1 MKSIDLPPSASALM
15 ESTRS
20 IGYSLPAA
28 VADIIDNS
36 VTAGATSVEIKFMSE
51 DKPYIVIADNGCG
64 MTFEELKNAMQYGSH
79 DPREARSEDD
89 LGRYGLGLK
98 TASLSQCQVLSVISK
113 KDGIVSGCQWNL
125 RHIRKEN
132 TWSLLVLEIDEIN
145 SMPHVD
151 FLEDKDSGTLVIWQE
166 LDRLLSPGDRQRDVL
181 GARMIKVREHLSLV
195 FHRYLS
201 GKETERKLVI
211 SMNCVDITPIDPFL
225 SGQSTQAMAE
235 EVILVGDNEKVRVR
249 PYILPHISRLSSSDL
264 KMLGGKDGLRR
275 SQGFYVYRN
284 KRLVVWGTWFRM
296 MVKGDLSKLARIQ
309 VDIPN
314 TLDDL
319 WTLDIKKS
327 VAIPPEDVQKNLR
340 VIIDKIAEKSKQTW
354 TYRGKKERKTEKIEP
369 WNRLKTRDG
378 GFFYQINREHILIQK
393 ILELHPDLK
402 RPLASLLSIIE
413 ERLPLN
419 SLYVDMVQ
427 DEKITNNDEQSEK
440 AVLDQLIA
448 ILSIFPS
455 PEAKAKALSDFL
467 LIPPFSDHFDYIN
480 KNIQKVL

>member
-1 MKSIDLPPSASALM
+1 
-15 ESTRS
+15 
-20 IGYSLPAA
+20 
-28 VADIIDNS
+28 
-36 VTAGATSVEIKFMSE
+36 
-51 DKPYIVIADNGCG
+51 
-64 MTFEELKNAMQYGSH
+64 
-79 DPREARSEDD
+79 
-89 LGRYGLGLK
+89 
-98 TASLSQCQVLSVISK
+98 
-113 KDGIVSGCQWNL
+113 
-125 RHIRKEN
+125 
-132 TWSLLVLEIDEIN
+132 
-145 SMPHVD
+145 
-151 FLEDKDSGTLVIWQE
+151 
-166 LDRLLSPGDRQRDVL
+166 
-181 GARMIKVREHLSLV
+181 
-195 FHRYLS
+195 
-201 GKETERKLVI
+201 
-211 SMNCVDITPIDPFL
+211 
-225 SGQSTQAMAE
+225 MAE
-235 EVILVGDNEKVRVR
+235 EVILVGNHEKVRVR
-249 PYILPHISRLSSSDL
+249 PYILPHISRLSSADL

-354 TYRGKKERKTEKIEP
+354 TFRGKKERKKEKIEP

-378 GFFYQINREHILIQK
+378 GFFYQINREHMLIQK

-402 RPLASLLSIIE
+402 RPLTSLLSIIE

-440 AVLDQLIA
+440 VILDQLIA

-455 PEAKAKALSDFL
+455 PEAREKALSDFI
-467 LIPPFSDHFDYIN
+467 LIPPFSDHSDYIN